1 MQYSMDQSIWNLEY
15 FSKIANK
22 TMLVNKAECVEP
34 ILFQNSQLLGVNNC
48 RINVIEC

>member
-22 TMLVNKAECVEP
+22 TILVNKAECVEP
-34 ILFQNSQLLGVNNC
+34 ILFQNLQLLGVNNC